1 MFTLDTHFSK
11 TDKND
16 ATKEQHIKFVKVAS
30 LLIVDFLNWLK
41 EQSFG
46 ENTTVIIIGDHERM
60 GTNFPEQDK
69 DNIYNVFINT
79 KETTQNRNRIF
90 NQTDLFPTIL
100 ESIGFKIDGDRL
112 GLGTSL
118 FSTKPTLIEQL
129 GYKKLKKMLRYKNKL
144 CNNIWAD

>member
-1 MFTLDTHFSK
+1 
-11 TDKND
+11 
-16 ATKEQHIKFVKVAS
+16 
-30 LLIVDFLNWLK
+30 
-41 EQSFG
+41 
-46 ENTTVIIIGDHERM
+46 M